1 LKSKRNY
8 RLLLAGQFLGAFGD
22 NFLLKALLAPLT
34 YQLLAH
40 QITDSQVSGLNSRFS
55 IIFFVPFIALAPLA
69 GWLNDRMPKT
79 SWLFGGNLIKII
91 GAVVGLVGVII
102 HAGDFH
108 ASLAWQMAG
117 YGIVAIGACVYSP
130 AKYGILP
137 EIVPAE
143 RLVKANGTVEMLTL
157 VAIVA
162 GIGGGAIMYDQL
174 RSLPAIYGVS
184 IVLYTVALFLNG
196 LMTRTAHNP
205 AAKLGG
211 TLSEFGGLL
220 VALVRHP
227 RLGRVLLGCG
237 LFWFAAAMLR
247 SNMQGWG
254 LEVLQAAGVATGEI
268 DNFTLNLLLLGLVG
282 GIVGG
287 SLLAGQ
293 LHRLGDLNWSRRYGV
308 CMAVGVGL
316 LGLIGGQPGIRV
328 AVMALVVTGTFAG
341 LLLVP
346 LNATL
351 QHESDPS
358 KLGKVIAVQNLTDNL
373 SMALG
378 SVFLLVATGPF
389 HLRPTQAFVALAVT
403 LGLIAVAV
411 RVPGLCRDSA

>member
-1 LKSKRNY
+1 VSSNRNY
-8 RLLLAGQFLGAFGD
+8 HLLLAGQFLGAFGD

-40 QITDSQVSGLNSRFS
+40 LVTESQVSGLNSRFS
-55 IIFFVPFIALAPLA
+55 IIFFLPFIVLAPLA

-79 SWLFGGNLIKII
+79 AWLLGGNLIKLL

-174 RSLPAIYGVS
+174 RSLPAIYCVS
-184 IVLYTVALFLNG
+184 IGLYTVALILNG
-196 LMTRTAHNP
+196 LMTRSAHNP
-205 AAKLGG
+205 AARLGSSV
-211 TLSEFGGLL
+211 SEFGKLL
-220 VALVRHP
+220 GDLVRHP

-237 LFWFAAAMLR
+237 LFWFAGAMLR

-254 LEVLQAAGVATGEI
+254 LEVLQAAGVATSEI
-268 DNFTLNLLLLGLVG
+268 DNFTVNLLLLGLVG

-287 SLLAGQ
+287 SVLAGQ
-293 LHRLGDLNWSRRYGV
+293 FHRLGDLGWSRRYGFF
-308 CMAVGVGL
+308 MAMGVAL
-316 LGLIGGQPGIRV
+316 LGLVGGRFGLWA
-328 AVMALVVTGTFAG
+328 AVIALVVTGVFAG

-351 QHESDPS
+351 QHESDRTR
-358 KLGKVIAVQNLTDNL
+358 LGKVIAVQNLTDNL

-378 SVFLLVATGPF
+378 SVFLLVATGPLN
-389 HLRPTQAFVALAVT
+389 LRPTQAFVALAVA
-403 LGLIAVAV
+403 LGLIAVAL
-411 RVPGLCRDSA
+411 RAPGLRRNPA

>member
-1 LKSKRNY
+1 MKSRRNY
-8 RLLLAGQFLGAFGD
+8 LLLLAGQFLGAFGD

-40 QITDSQVSGLNSRFS
+40 QITESQVSGLNSRFS
-55 IIFFVPFIALAPLA
+55 IIFFVPFIVLAPLA

-79 SWLFGGNLIKII
+79 SWLLGGNLIKII
-91 GAVVGLVGVII
+91 GAVVGLVGVVI

-174 RSLPAIYGVS
+174 RSLPAIYCVS
-184 IVLYTVALFLNG
+184 IGLYGVALLLNG
-196 LMTRTAHNP
+196 AMARTSHNP

-211 TLSEFGGLL
+211 TLSEFGTLF
-220 VALVRHP
+220 VDLVRHP

-254 LEVLQAAGVATGEI
+254 LEVLQAAGVSTSEI
-268 DNFTLNLLLLGLVG
+268 NNLTINMLLLGLVG

-293 LHRLGDLNWSRRYGV
+293 LHRLGDLSWARRYGIF
-308 CMAVGVGL
+308 MAAGVAA
-316 LGLIGGQPGIRV
+316 LGLIGGRFGLW
-328 AVMALVVTGTFAG
+328 AAAGTLVLTGAFAG

-346 LNATL
+346 FNATL
-351 QHESDPS
+351 QHESDHAR
-358 KLGKVIAVQNLTDNL
+358 LGKVIAVQNLTDNL
-373 SMALG
+373 SMAIG

-403 LGLIAVAV
+403 LGLIAVALGA
-411 RVPGLCRDSA
+411 PGLRRKST